1 MMEERVILVTNMAW
15 RRVEVLWVRSADNMI
30 VEAVTGFD
38 DGLPVWEGVKPA
50 AEIPVLLSIPERLFA
65 GAIRDMQAR
74 GDRLPPVDR
83 AQGMYEAQTQHLE
96 DMRALVAHA
105 LKVQSWPTKK

>member
-1 MMEERVILVTNMAW
+1 
-15 RRVEVLWVRSADNMI
+15 
-30 VEAVTGFD
+30 
-38 DGLPVWEGVKPA
+38 
-50 AEIPVLLSIPERLFA
+50 
-65 GAIRDMQAR
+65 
-74 GDRLPPVDR
+74 VDR